1 MVASCGIVD
10 YKAQASIWPQAAAG
24 PGNGVLLV
32 MTKLKTKRAAAK
44 RFRFT
49 GSGKPVRRRANHRHN
64 LTDQPKSVKVEARR
78 GVLVADA
85 DVRMV
90 KRMLPYGG

>member
-10 YKAQASIWPQAAAG
+10 YKAQAFDPARVRPAGQRSCYEDVEAQDQA
-24 PGNGVLLV
+24 
-32 MTKLKTKRAAAK
+32 AAAK

-49 GSGKPVRRRANHRHN
+49 GTRQAGAAAGQSPAQHDRPAEDHQGRGAPGVPGVR
-64 LTDQPKSVKVEARR
+64 S
-78 GVLVADA
+78 A

>member
-1 MVASCGIVD
+1 MS
-10 YKAQASIWPQAAAG
+10 
-24 PGNGVLLV
+24 
-32 MTKLKTKRAAAK
+32 KLKTKRAAAK
-44 RFRFT
+44 RFGFT

-64 LTDQPKSVKVEARR
+64 MTDQPKTVKVEGRKRA
-78 GVLVADA
+78 LVADA